1 MLTSVG
7 GHIDQDDDLPG
18 ELGQGHVPGPVQQL
32 EAVVVEAALAAAAF
46 RGAEAGGGQEAGQH
60 RQQPRAEQHPDTD
73 WAPGRGD
80 KAVKK
85 CIEIKMYDFERFT
98 FVLMMNDY
106 NLISFFLCNSNGQF
120 SHTIKISHTD
130 SRIPKPSLHLSWPA
144 SHLFSRLRKI

>member
-106 NLISFFLCNSNGQF
+106 KSNIIF
-120 SHTIKISHTD
+120 S
-130 SRIPKPSLHLSWPA
+130 L
-144 SHLFSRLRKI
+144 

>member
-1 MLTSVG
+1 MSGYWLANPKHVVSMQLWTWFLLTSVG

-18 ELGQGHVPGPVQQL
+18 ELGQGHVPGAVQQL

-60 RQQPRAEQHPDTD
+60 RQQPRAEQHPDTH

-106 NLISFFLCNSNGQF
+106 
-120 SHTIKISHTD
+120 
-130 SRIPKPSLHLSWPA
+130 
-144 SHLFSRLRKI
+144 